1 MKMINYWRKFLSIG
15 LYLVVFGTV
24 ACQGQK
30 NEKEVVYRDYTHM
43 EADLLDSLKR
53 DEVKTL
59 FRGVHV
65 LRQQAQ
71 QVKESTPVRLES
83 QRVEKKKL
91 SPQDM
96 IEKRRGSVLTV
107 NKYHRAMMHPEGVTG
122 WATAVVLSNDGICVS
137 NYHVF
142 WEFLDSTA
150 KLNPRDSIMFVA
162 TEEGRVYPIT
172 EILSF
177 NKAAD
182 VTFFKIDTR
191 GDMLTPIPLG
201 NDLPAGTGVHL
212 LSHPEGYPYAYTNG
226 VVMRTTT
233 SDAKDPFARR
243 MELTADIAKGSRG
256 GPIMDDRGNMVAMVS
271 CIRAIYYSQ
280 QPPYYLQMNVK
291 LTIPVSSLRM
301 LMQGKN
307 E

>member
-1 MKMINYWRKFLSIG
+1 MKMMNYWCKFFFVG
-15 LYLVVFGTV
+15 LYLIVFASV
-24 ACQGQK
+24 ACQGQRNK
-30 NEKEVVYRDYTHM
+30 KEVVYRDYTHM

-59 FRGVHV
+59 FCGVHA
-65 LRQQAQ
+65 LRLQAQ
-71 QVKESTPVRLES
+71 QVKENTSVRLTP
-83 QRVEKKKL
+83 RRTEKKKL
-91 SPQDM
+91 SPQEM
-96 IEKRRGSVLTV
+96 IEKRRESILMV
-107 NKYHRAMMHPEGVTG
+107 NKYHRAENAPERVAG
-122 WATAVVLSNDGICVS
+122 WATAIVLSEDGICVS

-150 KLNPRDSIMFVA
+150 KLNPQDSIMFVA

-243 MELTADIAKGSRG
+243 MELTVDYAKGASG
-256 GPIMDDRGNMVAMVS
+256 GPIMDDCGNMVAMVS
-271 CIRAIYYSQ
+271 SIRAIFYSN
-280 QPPYYLQMNVK
+280 QPPYSQQMNVK